1 MLLYGIDLPHSILV
15 SPRLPHNAMVY
26 CQLLFH
32 QCIVKISFE
41 LRKKALFNALHLS

>member
-15 SPRLPHNAMVY
+15 SPRLLHNATVY

-32 QCIVKISFE
+32 QCIETLFE
-41 LRKKALFNALHLS
+41 